1 MRILALLGLAYVLF
15 ACTHAQRRS
24 STESE
29 PTRVTFHVL
38 GLQKTP
44 SGAT

>member
-1 MRILALLGLAYVLF
+1 MRFLVLLGLVSVLY
-15 ACTHAQRRS
+15 ACTHAQRRPP
-24 STESE
+24 TESE
-29 PTRVTFHVL
+29 PAEVTFHVL